1 MGGVGPDRFSD
12 QMKIQNPLINNPG
25 QVVALDIDMAG
36 AMWIASFNK
45 KTDVNCTRRTDPPKS
60 ASRLCEHAILHCVP
74 ARF

>member
-36 AMWIASFNK
+36 GG
-45 KTDVNCTRRTDPPKS
+45 DVDRV
-60 ASRLCEHAILHCVP
+60 IQ
-74 ARF
+74 